1 MWAFGVLSAK
11 TKELEQWLR
20 MFVVVYWISGRAMY
34 YLMLSIE
41 DTLQELSCRIGLEV
55 EPYTM

>member
-20 MFVVVYWISGRAMY
+20 MFVCCLLDIRKSYVLFNVVYRRYIAGA
-34 YLMLSIE
+34 E
-41 DTLQELSCRIGLEV
+41 LQDRVRS
-55 EPYTM
+55 